1 MSNQT
6 ERSILFEED
15 FCGLP
20 VDVIA
25 GDYSPAGEYHVVP
38 AMSDTGRW
46 RETVLHH
53 SYKRISLGNWQVV
66 EENDGSRALE
76 QTIQTDRWDPMLAAG
91 EPVWRYVTVETS
103 IRPLAAAGWRAVIF
117 RYRHSRR
124 FYAATFEGGVA
135 KIIRRD
141 NDEDTVLAECGC
153 SIESDSYTPL
163 KIVCDGSRVQL
174 FIDDNLICECED
186 ADSERPSYDSGCI
199 AFAANHVTR
208 FGPIIVSARED
219 VAGELATETAVRE
232 HTLSSHRE
240 HYPSPKLWKKIKT
253 GASGSDRNLR
263 VGDING
269 DGKNEIVMARRTNRL
284 GGDNH
289 CVISSLAAWNLDGE
303 LLWSTG
309 TPDRCEKHTT
319 ADLCFQ
325 VHDLD
330 GDGKA
335 EVYYC
340 RDWEFLVA
348 DGATGEI
355 MRRMP
360 LPLHP
365 SSDPEQT
372 HRIHGDSIFFCDLS
386 GTGRPDS
393 IIIKDRYRQAWAYDK
408 ELNLLWTFAGNLG
421 HFPYS
426 ADINEDGR
434 DEVAFGYHLLDA
446 DGVCRWSVDY
456 REHADNIAFVD
467 LPDGSG
473 GTVTR
478 IVMAASD
485 AGFFIHSL
493 EGEELFHYPIGHAQ
507 SMCIGNLLPERD
519 GIEIMC
525 NTYWGPC
532 GITATMNEAGELLHE
547 FEPMPY
553 ACLLQPV
560 NWVPAS
566 QSTTPADL
574 VLLSTHTEQG
584 GLIDGR
590 GERLV
595 MFPDDGHP
603 VLCSDAR
610 DLDGDGV
617 DEVLTWNEE
626 EIWIYKADVQGRKP
640 ENYPN
645 RNPWYNDSNYRA
657 QLSLP

>member
-91 EPVWRYVTVETS
+91 EPVWRDVTVETS

-240 HYPSPKLWKKIKT
+240 
-253 GASGSDRNLR
+253 
-263 VGDING
+263 
-269 DGKNEIVMARRTNRL
+269 
-284 GGDNH
+284 
-289 CVISSLAAWNLDGE
+289 
-303 LLWSTG
+303 
-309 TPDRCEKHTT
+309 
-319 ADLCFQ
+319 
-325 VHDLD
+325 
-330 GDGKA
+330 
-335 EVYYC
+335 
-340 RDWEFLVA
+340 
-348 DGATGEI
+348 
-355 MRRMP
+355 
-360 LPLHP
+360 
-365 SSDPEQT
+365 
-372 HRIHGDSIFFCDLS
+372 
-386 GTGRPDS
+386 
-393 IIIKDRYRQAWAYDK
+393 
-408 ELNLLWTFAGNLG
+408 
-421 HFPYS
+421 
-426 ADINEDGR
+426 
-434 DEVAFGYHLLDA
+434 
-446 DGVCRWSVDY
+446 
-456 REHADNIAFVD
+456 
-467 LPDGSG
+467 
-473 GTVTR
+473 
-478 IVMAASD
+478 
-485 AGFFIHSL
+485 
-493 EGEELFHYPIGHAQ
+493 
-507 SMCIGNLLPERD
+507 
-519 GIEIMC
+519 
-525 NTYWGPC
+525 
-532 GITATMNEAGELLHE
+532 
-547 FEPMPY
+547 
-553 ACLLQPV
+553 
-560 NWVPAS
+560 
-566 QSTTPADL
+566 
-574 VLLSTHTEQG
+574 
-584 GLIDGR
+584 
-590 GERLV
+590 
-595 MFPDDGHP
+595 
-603 VLCSDAR
+603 
-610 DLDGDGV
+610 
-617 DEVLTWNEE
+617 
-626 EIWIYKADVQGRKP
+626 
-640 ENYPN
+640 
-645 RNPWYNDSNYRA
+645 
-657 QLSLP
+657 